1 MVTGIRYTQEFNQES
16 VNQVAVHGYP
26 GSEQGLI
33 TGMFG

>member
-1 MVTGIRYTQEFNQES
+1 MGTGIRYTQEFKQEA

-26 GSEQGLI
+26 GSGQRLI

>member
-1 MVTGIRYTQEFNQES
+1 MVTGIRYTQEFKQEA

-26 GSEQGLI
+26 GSEQRLI